1 VGRGGRKQSDV
12 LRTCSESSISL
23 SLMNDQRT
31 SCLLRS
37 QSKPEAGDV
46 KKISQ
51 LDKDV
56 ATLSKG
62 LVQLQKESSSIETK
76 IKALQEKI
84 LEVGGVKLRSQQT
97 KVQDLRSRIS
107 LANDRLTKSEVG
119 RAKSEKDAIK
129 LGKAIEANNLALK
142 LAEGELEHLTTQI
155 SDGAATS
162 STVRKAVEQ
171 SKVVLDEKVEEL
183 AEMKKD
189 LDDKVD
195 MITQFK
201 KREVSRASSSL

>member
-1 VGRGGRKQSDV
+1 M
-12 LRTCSESSISL
+12 RTCSESSISL

-37 QSKPEAGDV
+37 KSKPEAGDV

-201 KREVSRASSSL
+201 KREVSRASSSF

>member
-1 VGRGGRKQSDV
+1 M
-12 LRTCSESSISL
+12 RTCSESSISL

>member
-1 VGRGGRKQSDV
+1 MTPTDERR
-12 LRTCSESSISL
+12 
-23 SLMNDQRT
+23 
-31 SCLLRS
+31 LLRS

-97 KVQDLRSRIS
+97 KVQDLRSQIS
-107 LANDRLTKSEVG
+107 HANDRLTKSEVG

-129 LGKAIEANNLALK
+129 LGKAIEANTLALK
-142 LAEGELEHLTTQI
+142 LAEGELEHFTTQI
-155 SDGAATS
+155 GDGAATS
-162 STVRKAVEQ
+162 ATVRKAVEQ
-171 SKVVLDEKVEEL
+171 SKMVLDEKVEEL

-201 KREVSRASSSL
+201 KREVSCIPSLS

>member
-1 VGRGGRKQSDV
+1 

>member
-1 VGRGGRKQSDV
+1 M
-12 LRTCSESSISL
+12 RTCSESSISL

-56 ATLSKG
+56 VTLSKG